1 LIPTASSS
9 VRGDFRLLAKETI
22 DATIFKPHPSVA
34 ANTRMA
40 FTSFSDIGTLMQAA
54 VPGGSL
60 VANATYNPGQATS
73 PVKMASVPVA
83 VPGLNGVT
91 AGTGTAPGDWDN
103 GFSVV
108 MDGPYINKADEGNI
122 LGIYSTPPS
131 SPYFDASIWN
141 VEGVN
146 GAMFSPNRMIPSAGM
161 LGSLP
166 TGVVSGQ
173 PWQTLLFRPAQA
185 AHKGMSAPRD
195 HLLLDLFWM
204 PVAEPYAIS
213 EPFST
218 AGKVN
223 LNYQIQPFTYIT
235 RNTALRSVLASE
247 RVARVRRS
255 DANVYKTRPATGS
268 GLTSDAR
275 RAINLDETGGTLRQ
289 FRERFQNGGIFLS
302 PTEICDVFLVPEG
315 ETWTSDSAALS
326 EWYGDN
332 FALVGDNTRERPYAN
347 LLGRLTTKSNTF
359 TVHYT
364 VQALKK
370 VPGSQPGTWT
380 EGKDKVLGTLR
391 GSTMIERYLDPEDP
405 ALPDYPTDLSKID
418 SDPLDGHYRWRII
431 QNRTFAP

>member
-1 LIPTASSS
+1 

-122 LGIYSTPPS
+122 LGLTTGN

-223 LNYQIQPFTYIT
+223 LNYQI
-235 RNTALRSVLASE
+235 
-247 RVARVRRS
+247 
-255 DANVYKTRPATGS
+255 
-268 GLTSDAR
+268 
-275 RAINLDETGGTLRQ
+275 
-289 FRERFQNGGIFLS
+289 
-302 PTEICDVFLVPEG
+302 
-315 ETWTSDSAALS
+315 
-326 EWYGDN
+326 
-332 FALVGDNTRERPYAN
+332 
-347 LLGRLTTKSNTF
+347 
-359 TVHYT
+359 
-364 VQALKK
+364 
-370 VPGSQPGTWT
+370 
-380 EGKDKVLGTLR
+380 
-391 GSTMIERYLDPEDP
+391 
-405 ALPDYPTDLSKID
+405 
-418 SDPLDGHYRWRII
+418 
-431 QNRTFAP
+431 